1 MKSILTIIKKEFS
14 RFFKDKRMILTI
26 FIPGLLIFV
35 LYSLM
40 GAVTDKMGKTD
51 EDYKPSAVIIN
62 LPSELSVPFS
72 TLLNISDEQI
82 DEEQAKIKVE
92 EGALDVLIVFPENFD
107 LSNTE
112 IGEIV
117 PNINLYFNSSPDNSV
132 AGYAVINATLEAIK
146 KTSFTVNSVE
156 GIKYDLATE
165 SDTVTKILSRLVPM
179 LMFSLIASAC
189 VSFVPESI
197 AGEKERGTMATI
209 LITPIKRWK
218 IALGKII
225 SLSCFAM
232 LSGLSSFIGVI
243 LSLPKLVGG
252 MGLNLTSMP
261 YGFGDYFAIFALII
275 SVTLVIVSSF
285 SVLSTLSKNVKE
297 AGAFIGPIMMV
308 IILLGVVSMFFTN
321 PHVALCAIPLLGSGL
336 AITEI
341 MLLTASSLGVA
352 LAIISNLVLTAGFVV
367 LLGFMF
373 KSEKIMFKK

>member
-1 MKSILTIIKKEFS
+1 MKSILTIVKKEFS
-14 RFFKDKRMILTI
+14 RFFKDKRMILAI

-40 GAVTDKMGKTD
+40 GAVTDKIGKTD
-51 EDYKPSAVIIN
+51 EGYKPTAVVVN

-82 DEEQAKIKVE
+82 DEEQAKVKVK
-92 EGALDVLIVFPENFD
+92 EGTLDILIVFPEKFD
-107 LSNTE
+107 LSDTE

-117 PNINLYFNSSPDNSV
+117 PNINLYFNSSRDNSV
-132 AGYAVINATLEAIK
+132 AGYAIINATLEAIK

-165 SDTVTKILSRLVPM
+165 SDTVTKILSKLVPM

-209 LITPIKRWK
+209 LITPVRRWQ

-243 LSLPKLVGG
+243 LSLPKFVGG

-297 AGAFIGPIMMV
+297 SGALIGPVMMV

-341 MLLTASSLGVA
+341 MLLTASPLGVA
-352 LAIISNLVLTAGFVV
+352 LSIISNLVLTAGFVV

-373 KSEKIMFKK
+373 RSEKIMFKK